1 MEDDFC
7 ELRRLVAD
15 GLSVSEIAAALGV
28 APVTVR
34 RRLER
39 AGLRT
44 LATPEA
50 REARAVRTRRAP
62 TVWRTCRHHGRA
74 PFHAD
79 ARGVLRCRRCRAEAV
94 TRRRAKVRDVLIAEA
109 GGACR
114 LCGYDRHAG
123 ALQFH
128 HRFPAEKSFTIRN
141 GTTRAIDE
149 LRAEAAKCVLVCA
162 NCHAEIEAGV
172 AHIDPRP

>member
-1 MEDDFC
+1 MEDAAE

-15 GLSVSEIAAALGV
+15 GRSVSEIADVLGV

-39 AGLRT
+39 AELRT
-44 LATPEA
+44 LSTPEA
-50 REARAVRTRRAP
+50 REARALRTRQAP
-62 TVWRTCRHHGRA
+62 TVWRTCRHHGRS

-94 TRRRAKVRDVLIAEA
+94 SRRRARVRDVLIAEA
-109 GGACR
+109 GGSCR
-114 LCGYDRHAG
+114 LCGYDRHPG

-128 HRFPAEKSFTIRN
+128 HRSPAEKSFTIRN
-141 GTTRAIDE
+141 GMTRAMDE

-172 AHIDPRP
+172 AHIDARP